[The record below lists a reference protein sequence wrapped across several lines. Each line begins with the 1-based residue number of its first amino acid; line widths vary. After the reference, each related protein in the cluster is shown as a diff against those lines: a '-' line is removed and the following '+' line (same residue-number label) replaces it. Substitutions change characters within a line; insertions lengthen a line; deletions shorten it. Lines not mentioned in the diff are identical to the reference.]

1 MKFLL
6 PALLVGVVHG
16 AQRLDRPRTD
26 GLTESNDAS
35 FGSSIVM
42 SHGGDMVFVGEPG
55 DPMLGGAGAV
65 HAFQLSDDG
74 ATWSSSHTLEGDRSD
89 GTNTQDSFG
98 YSLAMSGDDRDI
110 LLVGAPTEDFEGA
123 VYMYAPMTVNL
134 CIS

>member
-98 YSLAMSGDDRDI
+98 YSRGWIRHDGSRDR
-110 LLVGAPTEDFEGA
+110 GAGSHHRPQRLPRE
-123 VYMYAPMTVNL
+123 
-134 CIS
+134 SS